1 MDPVT
6 AFGLFSGA
14 IQVLQAI
21 ASTVG
26 GLRQLTGKL
35 READFTIQSLIQEL
49 ACIRT
54 ALTSLKEWL
63 RIHRSGSG
71 RDGPK
76 FDELDQDLAIAMD
89 GCRVIMDV
97 LSYEVFE
104 LVQSAEESG
113 GINFKTRMKIVWNED
128 TMRGHQEKLRAQ
140 VQALQLLLQVC
151 QCHSST
157 EQVRLLRK
165 ATTRQIIG
173 RVADDTA
180 TLRSGRL
187 SRVATDTDVI
197 SQSSS
202 RRAISDRIFDFD
214 ATIMD
219 SPVYQRALQQWT
231 TPSLPLEA
239 QQFQP
244 QSRQPSISVTQS
256 SFTDEGPCSTTREL
270 TCLAEKPI
278 RARAYQERIS
288 GANSSATKY
297 RWNTENRIRLKSF
310 DPRAVIRFQARKILI
325 LPWTHQYKQS
335 KKSEGIAGR
344 GRGHRLQANLHSSI
358 DLAKD
363 GASVSPLIK
372 AAQAGSRDEAER
384 LIELGFDIEERHER
398 SGRNALLVASHCGK
412 EAVVDLLIQCGARLA
427 VTDGSGETP
436 LHLAAS
442 RGHWEV
448 MELLLIDRTLIETP
462 NLKGRTAL
470 RVAADCGQ
478 PDSVQVLLM
487 HHAQVNA
494 RAENQMTA
502 LHAAAKRGD
511 SEIVQLLVA
520 YGADVEAKDG
530 MMMTALHYACEE
542 GHLDAIRILLEHRA
556 NIEAQGRDR
565 KTPLICAAEA
575 GRAQAVDFLL
585 KRKASSRSMDD
596 SEMTALHWAAYN
608 GHEETVRILSEK
620 KGLLDMV
627 NSVGRTALHL
637 AVIQSQ
643 FAVVEFLQRKG
654 VPLETRC
661 KTGLTALHYACM
673 ADSFEIT
680 RLLLLTGADVE
691 ASESQ
696 HQERPLHIVASR
708 GSLFLLDLLCEKGAS
723 LDARNGM
730 GDRPV
735 CVASRFGHVE
745 VVQRLLD
752 RGSPL
757 SLKFGTGFRED
768 SPLCLAAM
776 GGHLHVAS
784 LLLVRGASVLKK
796 DEAGWQPMRYAAYHG
811 QPELLQLLL
820 SSGKIPDADI
830 ADIINM
836 PDTVGFSPGVPEDRM
851 HQVQQLLNQTL
862 SRNLQQPSIPAP
874 LSHFGVSQ
882 GGSMRDLLSSAHTPL
897 PAPDLP
903 FPSVFEADSSTPFEL
918 PGSLEQEISSPARST
933 DISPWTA
940 TPESRQSTDQPPPM
954 ASDRVTALSRESRG
968 SSPLGHQNR
977 RPNGTRSQSRSR
989 SKDTPLV
996 SATFTPIGSSSFI
1009 SPPQHQSSSNT
1020 HRNMAYRMKN
1030 EVPPGLRPT
1039 SKPPPPS
1046 DHPTEAERTPRT
1058 IPAKPHATSR
1068 AGSRARTH
1076 KQDTYDDSDSDS
1088 IFSVYTAPEGEAGPD
1103 TSTNLD
1109 HQGGV
1114 VELA

>member
-1 MDPVT
+1 MV
-6 AFGLFSGA
+6 GMY
-14 IQVLQAI
+14 
-21 ASTVG
+21 TVCCYSS
-26 GLRQLTGKL
+26 K
-35 READFTIQSLIQEL
+35 
-49 ACIRT
+49 
-54 ALTSLKEWL
+54 LTS
-63 RIHRSGSG
+63 IS
-71 RDGPK
+71 
-76 FDELDQDLAIAMD
+76 
-89 GCRVIMDV
+89 
-97 LSYEVFE
+97 
-104 LVQSAEESG
+104 
-113 GINFKTRMKIVWNED
+113 
-128 TMRGHQEKLRAQ
+128 
-140 VQALQLLLQVC
+140 
-151 QCHSST
+151 HSST

-180 TLRSGRL
+180 TLKSGRL

-214 ATIMD
+214 STIMD

-231 TPSLPLEA
+231 TPSLPLET
-239 QQFQP
+239 QQSLL

-256 SFTDEGPCSTTREL
+256 SFTDEGYSSYHSGGYNTATLSPDLSQQQKNLLVLPKSPSAPVHTRSVSQAQIPQRQNVGGIRRIVSDSKAL
-270 TCLAEKPI
+270 TRGQSSGSKL
-278 RARAYQERIS
+278 ERFSSFFGRINTS
-288 GANSSATKY
+288 SRRSLRVSPVGSQSMPTPPNS
-297 RWNTENRIRLKSF
+297 
-310 DPRAVIRFQARKILI
+310 
-325 LPWTHQYKQS
+325 
-335 KKSEGIAGR
+335 R
-344 GRGHRLQANLHSSI
+344 GRGQRLQAILHSSI
-358 DLAKD
+358 DLARD

-412 EAVVDLLIQCGARLA
+412 EAVVDLLIHCGARLT

-448 MELLLIDRTLIETP
+448 MELLLIDRSLIETP

-487 HHAQVNA
+487 HSAQVNA
-494 RAENQMTA
+494 RAESQMTA
-502 LHAAAKRGD
+502 LHATAKRGD
-511 SEIVQLLVA
+511 SEVLQLLVA

-542 GHLDAIRILLEHRA
+542 GHLDAIRILLEYRA
-556 NIEAQGRDR
+556 NIEAHGRDR

-585 KRKASSRSMDD
+585 KRKASSRSTDD
-596 SEMTALHWAAYN
+596 SEMTALHWASYN
-608 GHEETVRILSEK
+608 GHENTVRILSEK

-637 AVIQSQ
+637 AVMQSQ

-673 ADSFEIT
+673 ADNFEIT

-696 HQERPLHIVASR
+696 HRERPLHIVASR

-723 LDARNGM
+723 LDVRNGM

-745 VVQRLLD
+745 VVQKLLD

-784 LLLVRGASVLKK
+784 LLLARGASVLKK
-796 DEAGWQPMRYAAYHG
+796 DEAGWQPIRYAAYHG

-820 SSGKIPDADI
+820 SSVKIPDADI
-830 ADIINM
+830 AYIINL

-862 SRNLQQPSIPAP
+862 SQNLPRPSVPPP
-874 LSHFGVSQ
+874 LTQYRISH
-882 GGSMRDLLSSAHTPL
+882 GGSIRDSLPSAHTPP
-897 PAPDLP
+897 PAMILP

-918 PGSLEQEISSPARST
+918 PGSLDQVSNPARSAE
-933 DISPWTA
+933 ISPRTA
-940 TPESRQSTDQPPPM
+940 TPESRQSIDQPPHL
-954 ASDRVTALSRESRG
+954 ASDRVTALLRESRS
-968 SSPLGHQNR
+968 SSPLRHQNR
-977 RPNGTRSQSRSR
+977 RHNGTGSRSR
-989 SKDTPLV
+989 SQPKDAPLV
-996 SATFTPIGSSSFI
+996 SATFTPIASSSFI
-1009 SPPQHQSSSNT
+1009 SPPQNQSSSHT
-1020 HRNMAYRMKN
+1020 YRAMACQTKN
-1030 EVPPGLRPT
+1030 EVPSNLRPA

-1046 DHPTEAERTPRT
+1046 EHLTGAERTQRT
-1058 IPAKPHATSR
+1058 ISAKPQATSR

-1076 KQDTYDDSDSDS
+1076 KQDTYNDSDSDS
-1088 IFSVYTAPEGEAGPD
+1088 ISSVYTAPEGEAGAD
-1103 TSTNLD
+1103 ASTKLD
-1109 HQGGV
+1109 H
-1114 VELA
+1114 